1 MDLNL
6 NLSVPWVVG
15 DVWPGIM
22 VCKIYVSQGHS
33 GVIQCDQCGDK
44 MTIRRARAIITFLAR
59 LSAHSQSAWHR
70 WGASLHPDNGPSLV
84 ITGILFNS
92 APGRRSSFGVDMK
105 NEAPLYL
112 NCIFD
117 GLRSVNNNGSCWNN
131 GCVFCLV
138 IPPSPWISATHHYQC
153 PVGGHQVPGP
163 RPGGP
168 QCIITGYSH
177 NQPQLAFLSLSQHFV
192 LLHRIK
198 TCYANT
204 IIDLIINPMSCATIS
219 AGVTPTAT

>member
-1 MDLNL
+1 
-6 NLSVPWVVG
+6 
-15 DVWPGIM
+15 
-22 VCKIYVSQGHS
+22 
-33 GVIQCDQCGDK
+33 
-44 MTIRRARAIITFLAR
+44 
-59 LSAHSQSAWHR
+59 
-70 WGASLHPDNGPSLV
+70 
-84 ITGILFNS
+84 
-92 APGRRSSFGVDMK
+92 MK

-138 IPPSPWISATHHYQC
+138 APLPPHGICHPPLSVVTSGWSA
-153 PVGGHQVPGP
+153 GP
-163 RPGGP
+163 RAQARGSVGLSVLTLY
-168 QCIITGYSH
+168 IITGYSH

-204 IIDLIINPMSCATIS
+204 VIIDLIINPISCATIS
-219 AGVTPTAT
+219 AGVTPT

>member
-1 MDLNL
+1 MKQKHSHYMDLNL

-22 VCKIYVSQGHS
+22 VCKIYVSRGHS

-70 WGASLHPDNGPSLV
+70 WGASLHQDNGPSLV

-138 IPPSPWISATHHYQC
+138 TPLPLNISHPPLSESSGWS
-153 PVGGHQVPGP
+153 PGP
-163 RPGGP
+163 RAQARGG
-168 QCIITGYSH
+168 
-177 NQPQLAFLSLSQHFV
+177 LSV
-192 LLHRIK
+192 
-198 TCYANT
+198 
-204 IIDLIINPMSCATIS
+204 
-219 AGVTPTAT
+219 